1 MKALSIQE
9 FIDLRDVS
17 RDRFGV
23 NLHLHDHCSSQYIS
37 SDDQPFDDDFT
48 AFILDFIDS
57 RNLSATVAN
66 DRTGVLLLPGS
77 SR

>member
-1 MKALSIQE
+1 MKALSIQV

-17 RDRFGV
+17 QNRFGV

-37 SDDQPFDDDFT
+37 SDDKPFDDDFT

-57 RNLSATVAN
+57 RNLSATVSN
-66 DRTGVLLLPGS
+66 DRTGVLILPGS

>member
-1 MKALSIQE
+1 MKALSIQV

-17 RDRFGV
+17 QNRFGV

-37 SDDQPFDDDFT
+37 SDDKL
-48 AFILDFIDS
+48 LDFIDS
-57 RNLSATVAN
+57 RNLSATVSN
-66 DRTGVLLLPGS
+66 DRTGVLILPGS

>member
-23 NLHLHDHCSSQYIS
+23 NLHLHDHCTSQYLS
-37 SDDQPFDDDFT
+37 SDGQPFDARYSAYLLNYF
-48 AFILDFIDS
+48 DS
-57 RNLSATVAN
+57 KKLSATISN
-66 DRTGVLLLPGS
+66 DRTGVLILPKGL
-77 SR
+77 